1 MRRGLAIRFQEGAHS
16 QRMMDRERSPCD
28 SNIHLP
34 LMHNAAKQGEAEYP
48 LCMST
53 DTGAVD

>member
-1 MRRGLAIRFQEGAHS
+1 MRRGLAIRFQEDAHS
-16 QRMMDRERSPCD
+16 QRMMGRERSSCD
-28 SNIHLP
+28 SNIRVP

-48 LCMST
+48 LCMSA